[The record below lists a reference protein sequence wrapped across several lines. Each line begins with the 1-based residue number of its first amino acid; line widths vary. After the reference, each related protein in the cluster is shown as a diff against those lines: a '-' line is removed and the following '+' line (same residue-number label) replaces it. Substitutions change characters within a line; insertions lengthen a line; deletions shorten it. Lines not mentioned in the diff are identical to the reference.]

1 MMVLTL
7 DNLAHRYS
15 VLPSEAMAR
24 ATTFDIYVLDVS
36 AKWLKYQNTNEEIG
50 ATKHN
55 LTQKQLLDMMKN
67 VKGSNY
73 DNNAGLI

>member
-1 MMVLTL
+1 MVLTL
-7 DNLAHRYS
+7 DNLAHRYG

-55 LTQKQLLDMMKN
+55 LTQKQLLDMMN
-67 VKGSNY
+67 SVKGSDY
-73 DNNAGLI
+73 DINAGKV

>member
-1 MMVLTL
+1 MVLTL
-7 DNLAHRYS
+7 DNLAHRYG

-55 LTQKQLLDMMKN
+55 LTKNQLLDMMKS
-67 VKGSNY
+67 VKGSDY
-73 DNNAGLI
+73 DINKNQT